1 MGSTVLIS
9 FQTKHG
15 FNLILCYQSPPNNHD
30 IITIWADTGRP
41 WLNLNFDMIH
51 VAEQGVSAQL
61 QHHQHW
67 DIICAIIHRIHV
79 VGTSST
85 DTNMIHR

>member
-1 MGSTVLIS
+1 MVVTLS
-9 FQTKHG
+9 FATKHQAY
-15 FNLILCYQSPPNNHD
+15 NIYHD
-30 IITIWADTGRP
+30 NITIWADTGRP